1 MGQVVGLEDVM
12 MRDALAEMERLLE
25 IMRRLRGP
33 GGCPWDLKQT
43 SDSIKMYT
51 IEEAY
56 EVLEAI
62 ECGSPSALEEELG
75 DLLLQVVFHAQMQE
89 EAGHFGFVDVARGIS
104 DKMVR
109 RHPHVFGGGSV
120 ADADEVLSN
129 WDAIKK
135 QEKAAKGE
143 SVRDASVLA
152 GVPKVLPALQRAHE
166 VQKRASRAGFDWA
179 RAGDVVD
186 KLEEELAE
194 VRDALAAK
202 DEGALREELGD
213 LLFSGVNVCRFLGFS
228 AEELLRENVL
238 KFERRF
244 AAVEE
249 RVLAEGGVLREMP
262 LEVLEGHWAA
272 VKADEK

>member
-1 MGQVVGLEDVM
+1 MSESENQL
-12 MRDALAEMERLLE
+12 ERLLE

-33 GGCPWDLKQT
+33 GGCPWDRKQS
-43 SDSIKMYT
+43 SDSIKMYA

-56 EVLEAI
+56 EVVEAI
-62 ECGSPSALEEELG
+62 ESGSISALEEELG

-213 LLFSGVNVCRFLGFS
+213 LLFSGVNVCRFLGFN
-228 AEELLRENVL
+228 AEDLLRANVK
-238 KFERRF
+238 KFEGRF
-244 AAVEE
+244 RLVEQ
-249 RVLAEGGVLREMP
+249 RVRAEGSVLSD
-262 LEVLEGHWAA
+262 LSIEVLEAHWQA
-272 VKADEK
+272 VKRAGV